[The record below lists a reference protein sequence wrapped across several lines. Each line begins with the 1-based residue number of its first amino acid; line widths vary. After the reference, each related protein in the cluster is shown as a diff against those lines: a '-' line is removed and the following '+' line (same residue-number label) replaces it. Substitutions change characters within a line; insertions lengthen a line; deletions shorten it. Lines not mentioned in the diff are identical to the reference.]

1 MRELRYRIL
10 RSDLQEMPLAEQ
22 DVFEQLEAMEG
33 LPVRVVFFTSVA
45 DKEGYCEQ
53 RERIEKCCLERF
65 GECAP
70 MSALVVQ
77 PPLGATL
84 YAEVTTVA
92 EAREVC
98 YNDDY
103 ILLDNEVVITG
114 GIYASR
120 EGGIGE
126 QSEEIFSRV
135 GEILS
140 AEGLQPSDIVRQWNF
155 IEHITSCASQGQNY
169 QQFNDARSR
178 FYASAEWSN
187 GYPAATGIGAEGG
200 GVVVL
205 FVAVRESGKISR
217 AVDNPLQISAH
228 AYSQQVLIEGRQKQ
242 KSTPKFERARWV
254 GSEPRDMIYISG
266 TAAIRGEES
275 LQADATA
282 QIAMTMENIAH
293 LVSVE
298 NQSRHNVSQPKPR
311 HYETLR
317 VYVKR
322 EESWREIANWINE
335 NCPCPNVAF
344 LKADVCRAELLVEVE
359 GIAK

>member
-1 MRELRYRIL
+1 
-10 RSDLQEMPLAEQ
+10 MPLAEQ
-22 DVFEQLEAMEG
+22 DILQQVEALEG

-45 DKEGYCEQ
+45 DAEGYKAQ
-53 RERIEKCCLERF
+53 RERIKRGCRERF

-84 YAEVTTVA
+84 YAEVTTVG
-92 EAREVC
+92 EAGEVC

-103 ILLDNEVVITG
+103 IVLENEVVITG
-114 GIYASR
+114 GIYASS
-120 EGGIGE
+120 EGSIGE
-126 QSEEIFSRV
+126 QSEEIFARV
-135 GEILS
+135 GEILA
-140 AEGLQPSDIVRQWNF
+140 AEELQTSDIVRQWNF
-155 IEHITSCASQGQNY
+155 IEHITSCSAQGQNY

-178 FYASAEWSN
+178 FYASAEWKN

-205 FVAVRESGKISR
+205 FVAVRESEKISR

-228 AYSQQVLIEGRQKQ
+228 AYSQQVLIEGEQKQ
-242 KSTPKFERARWV
+242 KTTPKFERARWV
-254 GSEPRDMIYISG
+254 GSTPQDMIYISG

-293 LVSVE
+293 LVSAE
-298 NQSRHNVSQPKPR
+298 NQSRHNVPQPKAR
-311 HYETLR
+311 EYETLR

-335 NCPCPNVAF
+335 NCPCRNVAF
-344 LKADVCRAELLVEVE
+344 LKADICRAELLVEVE

>member
-1 MRELRYRIL
+1 MRELRYKIL
-10 RSDLQEMPLAEQ
+10 RSDLREMPLAEQ
-22 DVFEQLEAMEG
+22 DIFEQMEAMEG
-33 LPVRVVFFTSVA
+33 LPVRVVFFTSVT
-45 DKEGYCEQ
+45 DKEGYRTQ
-53 RERIEKCCLERF
+53 RERIEQGCLERF

-92 EAREVC
+92 EVGEVC

-103 ILLDNEVVITG
+103 ILLDGEVVITG
-114 GIYASR
+114 GIYASC
-120 EGGIGE
+120 EGSIGE
-126 QSEEIFSRV
+126 QSKEIFGRV

-140 AEGLQPSDIVRQWNF
+140 TEGLKASDIVRQWNF
-155 IEHITSCASQGQNY
+155 IEHITSCSTQGQNY

-178 FYASAEWSN
+178 FYTSADWSN

-228 AYSQQVLIEGRQKQ
+228 AYSQQVLIEGHQKQ

-254 GSEPRDMIYISG
+254 GSTPKDMIYISG

-293 LVSVE
+293 LVSAD
-298 NQSRHNVSQPKPR
+298 NQSRHNVPQPKPR
-311 HYETLR
+311 QYETLR

-322 EESWREIANWINE
+322 EESWRDIANWMNE
-335 NCPCPNVAF
+335 NCPCQNVAF
-344 LKADVCRAELLVEVE
+344 LKADICRAELLVEVE